1 MSELA
6 VTRHLPLP
14 GTFNFRDAGGYPLT
28 SGGWLALGR
37 LYRSDTLAGLDAA
50 GRAAL
55 TERGVRT
62 LVDLREA
69 EERSLAPDAL
79 DGVDVRVA
87 HHPLYGGRL
96 ARRAPTSL
104 EQVYQQLVDDC
115 GDALAAA
122 VAELAAPGALP
133 ALVHCTAGKDRTGI
147 VIALVHAVAGVS
159 DADIADDYART
170 SQYMT
175 ASAVAAMSR
184 NVPRNQL
191 GGALGAAALAC
202 PPEMILGTLARIRD
216 RSGSVEDYLIARGA
230 RADLLA
236 ALRAALTTSQ
246 PEQESPA

>member
-14 GTFNFRDAGGYPLT
+14 GTYNFRDAGGYPLA
-28 SGGWLALGR
+28 SGEWLALGR
-37 LYRSDTLAGLDAA
+37 LYRSDALAGLDAA
-50 GRAAL
+50 GRAVL

-69 EERSLAPDAL
+69 EELSLAPDAL
-79 DGVDVRVA
+79 DGVEVRVA

-96 ARRAPTSL
+96 SRQAPISL
-104 EQVYQQLVDDC
+104 EQVYEQLVDDH
-115 GDALAAA
+115 GEALAAA

-170 SQYMT
+170 SQYLT
-175 ASAVAAMSR
+175 PDAVAAITR
-184 NVPRNQL
+184 NVPSRQL
-191 GGALGAAALAC
+191 SGAVATAVLAC
-202 PPEMILGTLARIRD
+202 PPEMILATLARIRETH
-216 RSGSVEDYLIARGA
+216 GSVEEYLIARGA
-230 RADLLA
+230 SADMLA
-236 ALRAALTTSQ
+236 ALRAALTTAQ
-246 PEQESPA
+246 LEQESPA